1 MSDNCSPLA
10 ALAVFAVGAL
20 LFGFFFVMLRNRRE
34 AENLPTSTCRAVPMG
49 LAEVAGTAT
58 GVPFRSPFAGIPCLC
73 SRLTVEEWRKDTRA
87 DHWHEIYGE
96 TFSTPFFV
104 EDSTGRVRVI
114 PDEAD
119 LRLEPD
125 FSYDMAG
132 GLEATP
138 KAQDRLRAVNMGE
151 QGIRQRLLEF
161 AGDRG
166 REAIRE
172 ATLACAHREPQPR
185 GDLTSQVFSR
195 GLIGARLLQDLPR
208 LLRSRKPR
216 VPRGVRPLRM
226 REDNLCPGDSVYVLG
241 TTTVS
246 DDLAADDDR
255 VVIGRGELHPWF
267 AIGEVSQKETLVSM
281 TRHAWIVAVA
291 GGLLMLAGADML
303 RDCLA
308 LP

>member
-1 MSDNCSPLA
+1 MVDDCSPLA
-10 ALAVFAVGAL
+10 ALAVFAAGVL
-20 LFGFFFVMLRNRRE
+20 LFGFFFVMLRNKRE

-119 LRLEPD
+119 LHLEPD
-125 FSYDMAG
+125 FSYDMAR

-151 QGIRQRLLEF
+151 QAIRQRLMAF
-161 AGDRG
+161 AESRG
-166 REAIRE
+166 REQVGE
-172 ATLACAHREPQPR
+172 ATVACMHREPQPR
-185 GDLTSQVFSR
+185 GDLTSQVFTR
-195 GLIGARLLQDLPR
+195 GLVGARLLQDLPR
-208 LLRSRKPR
+208 LLMSRRPR
-216 VPRGVRPLRM
+216 MPHGVRPLRM

-241 TTTVS
+241 TATAS
-246 DDLAADDDR
+246 DDLSADDDR
-255 VVIGRGELHPWF
+255 IAIGRGELHPWF
-267 AIGEVSQKETLVSM
+267 AIGEASQKETLVRM

-291 GGLLMLAGADML
+291 GGLLMLAGAGML
-303 RDCLA
+303 GDCLA
-308 LP
+308 LL